1 MAPLG
6 ASLAELYLVLEY
18 WYIGIYNGTWYW
30 YIGILYFTVVCI
42 GSVRDHLVG
51 KIVELYPDESTLSLV
66 AVLAVLL
73 VTVLP

>member
-6 ASLAELYLVLEY
+6 ASLAELYLVLV
-18 WYIGIYNGTWYW
+18 YW

-42 GSVRDHLVG
+42 GSVRNHLVG
-51 KIVELYPDESTLSLV
+51 KIAELYPDESTLSLV

>member
-6 ASLAELYLVLEY
+6 ASLAELYLVLVT
-18 WYIGIYNGTWYW
+18 NS

-42 GSVRDHLVG
+42 GSVRDNLVG
-51 KIVELYPDESTLSLV
+51 KIAELYPDESTLSLV